1 MKSGEATVVCG
12 EAGALLEAYLDQEL
26 GPAESASVR
35 SHVATCAA
43 CGRRLAELES
53 FGRTIRRLPSY
64 TAPEG
69 LRTRI
74 ANQRTRPL
82 FVRPLLA
89 WAAAVTLVA
98 SLGGAGL
105 VIRSA
110 HNAGA
115 IESVAESVAK
125 DVVSSHVR
133 ALMGD
138 HLLDVRSTDQ
148 HTVKPWFLGK
158 LDFSPPVNDLASL
171 GFSLAGGRLDY
182 IGGRPVAAL
191 IYKRRDH
198 AINLFIW
205 PEEPATVQPADARAI
220 RGFHVRHWT
229 RGSMS
234 FWAVSDLND
243 AELDEFAHALH

>member
-1 MKSGEATVVCG
+1 VHCG
-12 EAGALLEAYLDQEL
+12 EAGALLDACMDQEL
-26 GPAESASVR
+26 GPAEAASVR
-35 SHVATCAA
+35 AHVATCAA
-43 CGRRLAELES
+43 CGRRLSELES
-53 FGRTIRRLPSY
+53 LGRTVRRLPYY

-82 FVRPLLA
+82 SVRPLLA
-89 WAAAVTLVA
+89 LAAAVTLVA

-105 VIRSA
+105 LIRSA
-110 HNAGA
+110 HNARA
-115 IESVAESVAK
+115 VESVAE
-125 DVVSSHVR
+125 DVVGSHVR

-171 GFSLAGGRLDY
+171 GFPLAGGRLDY
-182 IGGRPVAAL
+182 IAGRPVAAL
-191 IYKRRDH
+191 VYKRRDH

-205 PEEPATVQPADARAI
+205 PEELATERPTDARAI
-220 RGFHVRHWT
+220 RGFHLRHWT

-243 AELDEFAHALH
+243 SELDEFARALH

>member
-1 MKSGEATVVCG
+1 MKSGEATVDCG
-12 EAGALLEAYLDQEL
+12 EAGALLEACMDQEL
-26 GPAESASVR
+26 RPGESASVR
-35 SHVATCAA
+35 THVATCSA

-53 FGRTIRRLPSY
+53 LGRTVRRLPYY

-74 ANQRTRPL
+74 VNQRTRPL
-82 FVRPLLA
+82 SVRPLLA

-105 VIRSA
+105 LIRSTR
-110 HNAGA
+110 NARA
-115 IESVAESVAK
+115 VESVAESVAE
-125 DVVSSHVR
+125 DVVGSHVR

-171 GFSLAGGRLDY
+171 GFPLAGGRLDY
-182 IGGRPVAAL
+182 IAGRPVPAL

-198 AINLFIW
+198 AINLFMW
-205 PEEPATVQPADARAI
+205 PEQPATARPAEARTI
-220 RGFHVRHWT
+220 RGFHMRHWT
-229 RGSMS
+229 RSGMS

-243 AELDEFAHALH
+243 AELEEFVRALH

>member
-1 MKSGEATVVCG
+1 M
-12 EAGALLEAYLDQEL
+12 DQEL
-26 GPAESASVR
+26 GSAESASVR
-35 SHVATCAA
+35 THLATCAA

-53 FGRTIRRLPSY
+53 FGRTIRRLPYY

-74 ANQRTRPL
+74 VNQRRRPL
-82 FVRPLLA
+82 SVPPLLA

-105 VIRSA
+105 MIRSA
-110 HNAGA
+110 RNARAGESA
-115 IESVAESVAK
+115 AESVAE
-125 DVVSSHVR
+125 DVVGGHVR

-171 GFSLAGGRLDY
+171 GFPLAGGRLDY
-182 IGGRPVAAL
+182 IAGRPVAAL

-205 PEEPATVQPADARAI
+205 PEEPTTARPADARAI
-220 RGFHVRHWT
+220 RGFHVRHWR

-243 AELDEFAHALH
+243 AELDEFVRALH

>member
-1 MKSGEATVVCG
+1 VVCG
-12 EAGALLEAYLDQEL
+12 EARALLEACLDQEL
-26 GPAESASVR
+26 GHAESASVR
-35 SHVATCAA
+35 THVATCAA

-53 FGRTIRRLPSY
+53 LGRTIRRLPYY

-74 ANQRTRPL
+74 VNQRTRPL

-110 HNAGA
+110 RNARA
-115 IESVAESVAK
+115 VESVAESVAE
-125 DVVSSHVR
+125 DVVGSHVR

-171 GFSLAGGRLDY
+171 GFPLAGGRLDY

-205 PEEPATVQPADARAI
+205 PEEPPTARPADARTI

-243 AELDEFAHALH
+243 AELDEFARALH